1 MRAGLLG
8 SFRAFPVTSF
18 DRLADCH
25 LHFEGS
31 LPVEL
36 LEVFARRAGHRFA
49 DRALFEED
57 RSRVRDAKGFLALY
71 AQVCPLFATAGDYGE
86 AASAIAASLQTAG
99 VAYAEIYVSPEI
111 AARCGLDA
119 SECLREIDRGFREAE
134 ALGAARCR
142 ILLDAV
148 RQWGP
153 ESAERVLDV
162 HERTGLA
169 SVVGFGLGG
178 DETSVP
184 AAAFAG
190 VYARARALGLRTSVH
205 AGEWGGADSVT
216 EALDHLRPDRVDHG
230 IAAASDPDLL
240 ERLADEATPLWVSP
254 TSNVATG
261 AVESI
266 GEHPLPRL
274 LDAGVRVAI
283 GADDPL
289 FFATTTARE
298 HELLREQLGFGER
311 TMSQLAENSWRASFL
326 PPSERD
332 RRLAEV
338 AGRRPPRGRS
348 QPSVSS

>member
-1 MRAGLLG
+1 
-8 SFRAFPVTSF
+8 VTSSYG
-18 DRLADCH
+18 LADCH

-31 LPVEL
+31 LPVET
-36 LEVFARRAGHRFA
+36 LEILGRRAGHRFA
-49 DRALFEED
+49 DRGAFEEA
-57 RSRVRDAKGFLALY
+57 RAGMRDAKGFLSLY
-71 AQVCPLFATAGDYGE
+71 AQVCPLFRSPGDYGE
-86 AASAIAASLQTAG
+86 AASAIARSLASDGL
-99 VAYAEIYVSPEI
+99 VYAEIYVSPEI
-111 AARCGLDA
+111 AARQGLDGSA
-119 SECLREIDRGFREAE
+119 CLREIDRGFREAE
-134 ALGAARCR
+134 AEGATHCN

-162 HERTGLA
+162 HEKTGLA

-190 VYARARALGLRTSVH
+190 AYARARALGLRTSVH
-205 AGEWGGADSVT
+205 AGEWGGSDSLT
-216 EALDHLRPDRVDHG
+216 EALDLLRPDRVDHG
-230 IAAASDPDLL
+230 VAAAEDPNLM
-240 ERLADEATPLWVSP
+240 ERLADEATPLWISP

-261 AVESI
+261 VVGSI
-266 GEHPLPRL
+266 EEHPLPRL

-298 HELLREQLGFGER
+298 HQLLREQLGFGER
-311 TMSQLAENSWRASFL
+311 TMRQLAENSWRAAFL
-326 PPSERD
+326 PSSECD
-332 RRLAEV
+332 RRLAEF
-338 AGRRPPRGRS
+338 AGRRFPRGRT